1 MFNFK
6 RLTFRFQVYTNR
18 NPDPGDSYSYL
29 NTIQKQLKEKIRYFV
44 LCRRRDKFDK
54 NVSIRNKSFQKLIKD
69 IDKKNTVGIH
79 PSFTSNQSFDI
90 LCKEYRQLEKTLDH
104 KIEISRQHY
113 LKLSLPDTYRNLL
126 RLGIK
131 EDYSMGYSTHTGFRA
146 GIARPFYFYDLYEEK
161 QTSLRVV
168 PFHIMDRTLLSYL
181 NYSTEQAIKEFEYYS
196 KSIKNIGGLFVSLW
210 HNTSLNDFE
219 EWQGWQKVFKRM
231 IEINSYNDQVS

>member
-1 MFNFK
+1 
-6 RLTFRFQVYTNR
+6 
-18 NPDPGDSYSYL
+18 
-29 NTIQKQLKEKIRYFV
+29 
-44 LCRRRDKFDK
+44 
-54 NVSIRNKSFQKLIKD
+54 
-69 IDKKNTVGIH
+69 
-79 PSFTSNQSFDI
+79 
-90 LCKEYRQLEKTLDH
+90 
-104 KIEISRQHY
+104 
-113 LKLSLPDTYRNLL
+113 
-126 RLGIK
+126 
-131 EDYSMGYSTHTGFRA
+131 MGYSTHTGFRA

-210 HNTSLNDFE
+210 HNTSVNDFE